1 MRGLNPVR
9 LGNEVER
16 WYLSTRG
23 LNPVRLG
30 KLKRELMRAKD
41 NIREKTFWIG
51 FSSPVLNF
59 S

>member
-1 MRGLNPVR
+1 MR